1 MLRTGL
7 ALAVALLLGACASV
21 NHAPISKDASAKL
34 QGKSVVSAKY
44 VKPDFSAFT
53 AVKATFGL
61 LGALAM
67 ISEGN
72 AIVTDNEIEDPALIV
87 SAGLQKR
94 LSTSRNMTAVATSQ
108 VIDKD
113 EVAVVVASNP
123 GGDFVL
129 DVKTL
134 NWMFSYYPTDWAHY
148 RVVYGARLRLID
160 AATKSVIAE
169 SSCNSVQGD
178 DEHPPSKDQLLE
190 NKAALLKD
198 YLSKAALNCADV
210 LARDVLSL

>member
-1 MLRTGL
+1 
-7 ALAVALLLGACASV
+7 
-21 NHAPISKDASAKL
+21 
-34 QGKSVVSAKY
+34 
-44 VKPDFSAFT
+44 
-53 AVKATFGL
+53 
-61 LGALAM
+61 
-67 ISEGN
+67 
-72 AIVTDNEIEDPALIV
+72 
-87 SAGLQKR
+87 
-94 LSTSRNMTAVATSQ
+94 MTAVSTSK

-113 EVAVVVASNP
+113 EVAEVVANNP

-134 NWMFSYYPTDWAHY
+134 NWMFGYYPADWSHY
-148 RVVYGARLRLID
+148 RVIYGARLRLID
-160 AATKSVIAE
+160 VATKSVVAE

-198 YLSKAALNCADV
+198 YLSKAALKCADV